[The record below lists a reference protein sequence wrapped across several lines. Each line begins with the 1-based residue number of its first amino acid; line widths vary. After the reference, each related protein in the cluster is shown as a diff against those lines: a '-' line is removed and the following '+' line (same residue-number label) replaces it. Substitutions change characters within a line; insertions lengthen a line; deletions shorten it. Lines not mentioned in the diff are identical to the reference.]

1 MYLQCLTLTSTLLGR
16 YIAIK
21 PDYLA
26 KWILCY
32 SESQNKISCEIF
44 NIRFQGVLVW
54 NDISDGIKL
63 LPLKS
68 FKKNHKLILSLVPMV
83 IWGSL
88 YSSQFFVNLFLLII
102 IAYCWV
108 QVKLLLLFLL
118 ALGFLLWLV
127 IKEVHLVLAF
137 DIIFP
142 EKSTGMPDSC
152 PKILS
157 IKDAGLSHWYNLPPI
172 YSRVVQSRLIT
183 LLLCKPFSAPTAAP
197 IDVRGRN
204 LSSTSILVEWGDVP
218 ERERNGIILSYTVTY
233 EVPPDV
239 PIRRQV
245 VNASARQATLIGLN
259 KFTEYKIAV
268 FANTSK
274 GGGTGSEPVPVKTDE
289 DSK

>member
-157 IKDAGLSHWYNLPPI
+157 IKDTEPG
-172 YSRVVQSRLIT
+172 
-183 LLLCKPFSAPTAAP
+183 CPTDT
-197 IDVRGRN
+197 IS
-204 LSSTSILVEWGDVP
+204 LQSILGLFKVDWLLYYCVNLFQHQPLLQLTCGD
-218 ERERNGIILSYTVTY
+218 
-233 EVPPDV
+233 
-239 PIRRQV
+239 
-245 VNASARQATLIGLN
+245 ATWVLPA
-259 KFTEYKIAV
+259 FW
-268 FANTSK
+268 
-274 GGGTGSEPVPVKTDE
+274 
-289 DSK
+289 